1 MVEGSP
7 VDCEFGEVELLEPI
21 NLQEVIGR
29 SVSGQLHT
37 SMSIDLRNSPTNE
50 LCLVYLPNRMIL
62 TGVLQLFSANL
73 DLISNIKILRHAT
86 ATSSFFAV
94 LTMKDAY
101 AYQIIYKE
109 YNGRVI
115 SSSDDSC
122 CIFLP
127 MKGTS
132 LNVPTKD
139 SSDTVITVSK
149 RTPTVFACL
158 IFLIMYQMIL
168 ESVAHR
174 GRSQ

>member
-1 MVEGSP
+1 M
-7 VDCEFGEVELLEPI
+7 DCEFGEVELLEPI
-21 NLQEVIGR
+21 NVQDVIG
-29 SVSGQLHT
+29 SSMSGQHT
-37 SMSIDLRNSPTNE
+37 SMSIDLRSSPTNE

-94 LTMKDAY
+94 LTMKDEY

-109 YNGRVI
+109 YNGRI
-115 SSSDDSC
+115 MSSSDDSC
-122 CIFLP
+122 FIFLP

-132 LNVPTKD
+132 VNVSITD
-139 SSDTVITVSK
+139 SSDAVITVSK
-149 RTPTVFACL
+149 RTSRVFACR
-158 IFLIMYQMIL
+158 IFLIMYQMIT

>member
-1 MVEGSP
+1 MA
-7 VDCEFGEVELLEPI
+7 CEFGEVELLEPI
-21 NLQEVIGR
+21 NLQEVIG
-29 SVSGQLHT
+29 SSMSGQLHT

-94 LTMKDAY
+94 LTMKNEY

-109 YNGRVI
+109 YNGRI
-115 SSSDDSC
+115 MSSSDDSC

-127 MKGTS
+127 MLKGTTVNLS
-132 LNVPTKD
+132 TKD

-149 RTPTVFACL
+149 RTSRVFACR
-158 IFLIMYQMIL
+158 IFLIMYQMIT